1 MILVD
6 NRMYLNLHH
15 RELFQKLLPLESQES
30 DQVIVEPTKKGSLT
44 MKIKWNDK
52 IHYLHS
58 KYDPEHEAARL
69 IEKWTNVEQYE
80 QVLFVGIGLGY
91 HIKQFANQYPA
102 MKFSIYEPN
111 PEVLVQFFTHINIKV
126 WPLKNV
132 QSIFTGTDKQQLTI
146 EIQKLLNNGKNILVI
161 PLTAYET
168 IYVNELT
175 FIMKALKEQLLHE
188 RTNVATNAAFQKRWT
203 INSIKNFPYVMKTPN
218 ILHDVNPSI
227 FKDKPAII
235 VSAGPSLSEEF
246 ENLRYIKE
254 HGLAYIFSV
263 GSAIN
268 ALISHDIYPDA
279 ACTYDPSHL
288 NQKVFQKVKE
298 LNISSIPLIFGSSVG
313 FETLKDYPGPMLHM
327 LTSQDTISPQLVR
340 TNDNEGVKTVLDAP
354 SIAVMTF
361 QLLKL
366 LECQPIILVGQN
378 LSFKDRSRYAEGIE
392 YDHVANRVSE
402 NELNENLMVEDVY
415 GNMVYT
421 NEGFKSMKNQ
431 LEMYIKNAKDTEVIN
446 TTNGGAKIQG
456 TTFIRLSEVIK
467 NRLKKPVVRD
477 SWYQVNNQYDIKYC
491 DAQLQKMNISLK
503 EFDKLVSSLE
513 DMLTKIQQF
522 SNRYHAEQMEKQLGK
537 FDKRFNQLKRNL
549 FYQMFIS
556 PMVRIQFKK
565 LTQKANEIRKEKNS
579 SLKGQMVV
587 KEFGDFI
594 KECQLHLDFIRPYYQ
609 ELCKE
614 IDELS
619 HNLKI

>member
-1 MILVD
+1 
-6 NRMYLNLHH
+6 
-15 RELFQKLLPLESQES
+15 
-30 DQVIVEPTKKGSLT
+30 

-52 IHYLHS
+52 IRYLHS

-111 PEVLVQFFTHINIKV
+111 PEVLVQFFTHINIKD

-279 ACTYDPSHL
+279 ACTYDPQAH
-288 NQKVFQKVKE
+288 NYRVIQIIKDKGITE
-298 LNISSIPLIFGSSVG
+298 IPLIFGSTVG
-313 FETLKDYPGPMLHM
+313 YETLENYPGPMLHM
-327 LTSQDTISPQLVR
+327 LINQDTISSYFLHS
-340 TNDNEGVKTVLDAP
+340 NESKNLEILHDAP
-354 SIAVMTF
+354 SIAVVTF
-361 QLLKL
+361 ELLCRL
-366 LECQPIILVGQN
+366 RASPIILVGQN
-378 LSFKDRSRYAEGIE
+378 LAYLQNRHYAEGIS
-392 YDHVANRVSE
+392 YGNGSE
-402 NELNENLMVEDVY
+402 FISDDKLKNLPTVKNVY
-415 GNMVYT
+415 GEEVPT
-421 NEGFKSMKNQ
+421 NEGFNQMRRQ
-431 LEMYIKNAKDTEVIN
+431 LELFIQSHPRVKVIN
-446 TTNGGAKIQG
+446 TTKGGAHIEG
-456 TTFIRLSEVIK
+456 TEFIELDQVMQQYLTSKSVK
-467 NRLKKPVVRD
+467 ND
-477 SWYQVNNQYDIKYC
+477 WYKTTNQY
-491 DAQLQKMNISLK
+491 
-503 EFDKLVSSLE
+503 
-513 DMLTKIQQF
+513 
-522 SNRYHAEQMEKQLGK
+522 EK
-537 FDKRFNQLKRNL
+537 RS
-549 FYQMFIS
+549 I
-556 PMVRIQFKK
+556 
-565 LTQKANEIRKEKNS
+565 
-579 SLKGQMVV
+579 
-587 KEFGDFI
+587 
-594 KECQLHLDFIRPYYQ
+594 H
-609 ELCKE
+609 
-614 IDELS
+614 S
-619 HNLKI
+619 H

>member
-52 IHYLHS
+52 IRYLHS

-69 IEKWTNVEQYE
+69 IEKWTNVEKYE

-111 PEVLVQFFTHINIKV
+111 PEVLVQFFTHINIKD

-203 INSIKNFPYVMKTPN
+203 INAIKNFPYVMKTPN
-218 ILHDVNPSI
+218 ILHDVDPSM
-227 FKDKPAII
+227 FKGKPAII

-254 HGLAYIFSV
+254 NGLAYIFSV

-279 ACTYDPSHL
+279 ACTYDPQAH
-288 NQKVFQKVKE
+288 NYRVIQIIKDKG
-298 LNISSIPLIFGSSVG
+298 ITDIPLIFGSTVG
-313 FETLKDYPGPMLHM
+313 YETLENYPGPMLHM
-327 LTSQDTISPQLVR
+327 IINQDTVSSYLLGRSEKKNLEILQ
-340 TNDNEGVKTVLDAP
+340 DAP
-354 SIAVMTF
+354 SIAVVTF
-361 QLLKL
+361 ELLCRL
-366 LECQPIILVGQN
+366 GAGPIILVGQN
-378 LSFKDRSRYAEGIE
+378 LAYLHNRHYAEGISYGNGSDFISDE
-392 YDHVANRVSE
+392 K
-402 NELNENLMVEDVY
+402 LKNLPTVKNVY
-415 GNMVYT
+415 GEEVPT
-421 NEGFKSMKNQ
+421 NEGFNQMRRQ
-431 LEMYIKNAKDTEVIN
+431 LEFYIQSYSQVKVIN
-446 TTNGGAKIQG
+446 TTKGGAHIEG
-456 TTFIRLSEVIK
+456 TEFIDLDRVIK
-467 NRLKKPVVRD
+467 QYLTGKSVENN
-477 SWYQVNNQYDIKYC
+477 WYKSTIHYERQDLSSHIRKVEQG
-491 DAQLQKMNISLK
+491 
-503 EFDKLVSSLE
+503 FDSLE
-513 DMLTKIQQF
+513 NLF
-522 SNRYHAEQMEKQLGK
+522 SNLHGVLNNLDRLAKLNSNTNLENVFKK
-537 FDKRFNQLKRNL
+537 FDKAFSKLRKNL
-549 FYQMFIS
+549 FYQVFIH
-556 PMVRIQFKK
+556 PMMRVQNKRLEETFQSIRFHKN
-565 LTQKANEIRKEKNS
+565 LVQKAEIIVNETRKFLMDCHAHIRFIEPYFKE
-579 SLKGQMVV
+579 L
-587 KEFGDFI
+587 KEFI
-594 KECQLHLDFIRPYYQ
+594 ESEC
-609 ELCKE
+609 
-614 IDELS
+614 
-619 HNLKI
+619 

>member
-52 IHYLHS
+52 IRYLHS

-268 ALISHDIYPDA
+268 ALINQDIYPDA
-279 ACTYDPSHL
+279 ACTYDPQAH
-288 NQKVFQKVKE
+288 NYRVIQIIKDKG
-298 LNISSIPLIFGSSVG
+298 ITDIPLVFGSTVG
-313 FETLKDYPGPMLHM
+313 YETLENYPGPMLHM
-327 LTSQDTISPQLVR
+327 IINQDTVSSYLLGRSEKKNLEILQ
-340 TNDNEGVKTVLDAP
+340 DAP
-354 SIAVMTF
+354 SIAVVTF
-361 QLLKL
+361 ELLCRL
-366 LECQPIILVGQN
+366 GAGPIILVGQN
-378 LSFKDRSRYAEGIE
+378 LAYLHNRHYAEGISYGNGSDFISDE
-392 YDHVANRVSE
+392 R
-402 NELNENLMVEDVY
+402 LNNLPTVKNVY
-415 GNMVYT
+415 GEEVPT
-421 NEGFKSMKNQ
+421 NEGFKDM
-431 LEMYIKNAKDTEVIN
+431 LRHFEFYIKKYPHIRVIN
-446 TTNGGAKIQG
+446 TTKAGANIAGTDFINLDQVIEQYLKEKIV
-456 TTFIRLSEVIK
+456 E
-467 NRLKKPVVRD
+467 ND
-477 SWYQVNNQYDIKYC
+477 WYKSTNQY
-491 DAQLQKMNISLK
+491 QKKDLSSHIIEVERDFL
-503 EFDKLVSSLE
+503 SLE
-513 DMLTKIQQF
+513 NLF
-522 SNRYHAEQMEKQLGK
+522 SKLYGVLSNLERLAKLNSNNNLENELKK
-537 FDKRFNQLKRNL
+537 FDKAFSKLRNNL
-549 FYQMFIS
+549 FYQVFIH
-556 PMVRIQFKK
+556 PMMRVQNKRLEGTFQSIRFHKNLVQKAEIIVNETRKFLMDCHAHIQFV
-565 LTQKANEIRKEKNS
+565 EPYFKE
-579 SLKGQMVV
+579 L
-587 KEFGDFI
+587 KEFI
-594 KECQLHLDFIRPYYQ
+594 ESEC
-609 ELCKE
+609 
-614 IDELS
+614 
-619 HNLKI
+619 

>member
-6 NRMYLNLHH
+6 NRTYLNLHH
-15 RELFQKLLPLESQES
+15 RELFQKLLPLESQVS
-30 DQVIVEPTKKGSLT
+30 DQVIVEPAKKGSLT

-52 IHYLHS
+52 IRYLHS

-69 IEKWTNVEQYE
+69 IGKWQNIEQYD

-91 HIKQFANQYPA
+91 HIKQFANQYPS

-111 PEVLVQFFTHINIKV
+111 LEVLVQCFTHVNIMD

-132 QSIFTGTDKQQLTI
+132 QSIFTGADQHEIII
-146 EIQKLLNNGKNILVI
+146 EIQKLLNQGKNILVI
-161 PLTAYET
+161 PLPTYET
-168 IYVNELT
+168 IYTNELT
-175 FIMKALKEQLLHE
+175 FIMKALKEQIQHE
-188 RTNVATNAAFQKRWT
+188 KSNLATDAAFQKRWT
-203 INSIKNFPYVMKTPN
+203 INAIKNFPYVMKTPN
-218 ILHDVNPSI
+218 ILHDVDSSV

-313 FETLKDYPGPMLHM
+313 FETLKGYPGPMLHM
-327 LTSQDTISPQLVR
+327 LTSQDTISPQLVK
-340 TNDNEGVKTVLDAP
+340 TNENEAINIVLDAS

-378 LSFKDRSRYAEGIE
+378 LSFKDNSRYAEGIE
-392 YDHVANRVSE
+392 YDHVTNRVSE
-402 NELNENLMVEDVY
+402 NELSEKMMVEDVY

-421 NEGFKSMKNQ
+421 NETFKSMKNQ
-431 LEMYIKNAKDTEVIN
+431 LEMYIENAKDTEVIN

-456 TTFIRLSEVIK
+456 TTFIRLSEVITNK
-467 NRLKKPVVRD
+467 LKKPVVQD
-477 SWYQVNNQYDIKYC
+477 SWYQVHNQYDIKYC
-491 DAQLQKMNISLK
+491 DTQLQKINLSLK
-503 EFDKLVSSLE
+503 EFDKLISSLE

-522 SNRYHAEQMEKQLGK
+522 SNRYHAEQMEKQLSK
-537 FDKRFNQLKRNL
+537 FDKRFEQLRRNK
-549 FYQMFIS
+549 FYQMFIA
-556 PMVRIQFKK
+556 PMLRVQLKK
-565 LTQKANEIRKEKNS
+565 LTQKANEIRQENNS
-579 SLKGQMVV
+579 SLKGQMVA

-609 ELCKE
+609 ELLE
-614 IDELS
+614 EMDELS
-619 HNLKI
+619 NSLKI